1 MTTNT
6 PQALGVSVQHFNQQ
20 DASMI
25 YKVEDY
31 CHNQPKGF
39 IYGMDRKYMHNNF
52 TKRVLCVASVFALV
66 LGLNAQ
72 NTLLFTE
79 VCVANIDQTIDYSN
93 NYGGWVELYNPTATS
108 VSLDGWYISDDSE
121 ILTKLRLL
129 GYGVFSYK
137 YIEENYRKYVIL
149 SMYISDEVKS
159 NLELANVINGKRV
172 LVLDDTVTSG
182 KTISDSAETFMETF
196 DPKDITFLTLFS
208 PLSNA

>member
-1 MTTNT
+1 MLYILMTTNT

-108 VSLDGWYISDDSE
+108 VSLDGWMELSRLQSCHTQYVHIITDS
-121 ILTKLRLL
+121 
-129 GYGVFSYK
+129 
-137 YIEENYRKYVIL
+137 
-149 SMYISDEVKS
+149 
-159 NLELANVINGKRV
+159 
-172 LVLDDTVTSG
+172 
-182 KTISDSAETFMETF
+182 
-196 DPKDITFLTLFS
+196 
-208 PLSNA
+208 